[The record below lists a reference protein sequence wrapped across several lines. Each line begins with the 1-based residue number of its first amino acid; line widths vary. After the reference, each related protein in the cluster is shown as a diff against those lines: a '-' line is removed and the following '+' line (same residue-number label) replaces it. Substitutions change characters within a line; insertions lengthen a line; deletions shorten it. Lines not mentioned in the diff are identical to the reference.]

1 MKRVHIIL
9 SGDIQGIGFRYFIS
23 SKAKSLGINGWVK
36 NLEYDKVEAIFEGND
51 DNVKEI
57 LDSCV
62 RGHSLAKIK
71 NIKINKEDFKDEKEF
86 KIRWKLL

>member
-9 SGDIQGIGFRYFIS
+9 SGDVQGIGFRYFIS

-51 DNVKEI
+51 DNVKKI
-57 LDSCV
+57 LENCV
-62 RGHSLAKIK
+62 RGYSLAKIK
-71 NIKINKEDFKDEKEF
+71 DIKIDKEDFKDEKEF
-86 KIRWKLL
+86 KIR